1 MNKINK
7 PKILLLTGALGD
19 GHNQAAQAIL
29 EASRIIRPDVDVV
42 TVDFLEWTHPYLH
55 GVGKFCYMQW
65 VKSLPGMYGYLYRKT
80 RDPNI
85 MSNLFKRIKSFSIA
99 RMLKLLDEVQPTIVV
114 STFPSAAAAMSLL
127 KANGMTSLPTV
138 TVMTDYTDHSYWV
151 HPCTDRYLVGSEQ
164 VRSALLRYGVA
175 SGSISVTGIPIR
187 LSFCERQD
195 RELLR
200 ERHGV
205 KGNVPTVLVMGGGH
219 GLIGRELISLIKL
232 QRKAAAARYILVCGR
247 NHKLRQQLEEEFMH
261 MRQSVT
267 VVGFVDHIH
276 ELMAVS
282 DLIVTKPGGLT
293 VSEALAMELPMLLYK
308 PIPGQEQ
315 DNASYLVNLGAA
327 LEAKNAEELQEKLLG
342 LLTNKTSLLALKNR
356 AKLGTM
362 KKGAIHALD
371 SILGT
376 ARDYQGPVWQES
388 RQAIYANA

>member
-1 MNKINK
+1 MNGIQK

-19 GHNQAAQAIL
+19 GHNQAAKAIL
-29 EASRIIRPDVDVV
+29 EAARVIRPDVEVV

-65 VKSLPGMYGYLYRKT
+65 VKSLPSMYGYLYRKT
-80 RDPNI
+80 RNPNT
-85 MSNLFKRIKSFSIA
+85 MSNLFKRIKSFSIT
-99 RMLKLLDEVQPTIVV
+99 RMLKLLEDVQPTVVV

-127 KANGMTSLPTV
+127 KAHGMTELPTV

-151 HPCTDRYLVGSEQ
+151 HPYTDSYLVGSEH

-175 SGSISVTGIPIR
+175 PGTIRVTGIPIR
-187 LSFCERQD
+187 LSFCQSPD
-195 RELLR
+195 RDTLR
-200 ERHGV
+200 ARYGL
-205 KGNVPTVLVMGGGH
+205 KDGLPTVLVMGGGH
-219 GLIGRELISLIKL
+219 GLIGKELITLIKTQQL
-232 QRKAAAARYILVCGR
+232 EAPARYILICGR
-247 NHKLRQQLEEEFMH
+247 NEKLRLQLEEEFRDMPH
-261 MRQSVT
+261 RVT

-276 ELMAVS
+276 ELMAVA

-315 DNASYLVNLGAA
+315 ENASYLLKMGAA
-327 LEAKNAEELQEKLLG
+327 MEAKNAEQLRERLIH
-342 LLTNKTSLLALKNR
+342 LLTDKNSLLALKNM

-362 KKGAIHALD
+362 KEGAVHALF

-376 ARDYQGPVWQES
+376 ARDYQGPVWQER
-388 RQAIYANA
+388 RQALYANA